1 VIELFKLEKITL
13 KKARDSVEKLGK
25 IGRYSPEIIA
35 DALVALMEE
44 KDAKADNNK
53 DT

>member
-1 VIELFKLEKITL
+1 ML
-13 KKARDSVEKLGK
+13 SK

-35 DALVALMEE
+35 DALISLMEE
-44 KDAKADNNK
+44 KDGKADNHK